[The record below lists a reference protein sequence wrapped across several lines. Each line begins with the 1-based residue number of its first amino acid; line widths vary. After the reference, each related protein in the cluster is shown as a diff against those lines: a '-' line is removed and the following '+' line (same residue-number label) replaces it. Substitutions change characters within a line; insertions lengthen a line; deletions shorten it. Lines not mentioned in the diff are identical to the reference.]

1 MDGMYNLYKYSD
13 DTVIKEADMF
23 LSGAKLS
30 GISAALNIPKSTI
43 SWHLMH
49 PLMKLDFDKW
59 VQVRKK
65 LNKFAKDKQRV
76 HINDLFIETFVSE
89 KSMKERGIVLV

>member
-1 MDGMYNLYKYSD
+1 MYNLYKYSD

-30 GISAALNIPKSTI
+30 DISAALHIPKSTI
-43 SWHLMH
+43 SWHLIH

-65 LNKFAKDKQRV
+65 AQQVRKR
-76 HINDLFIETFVSE
+76 
-89 KSMKERGIVLV
+89 

>member
-1 MDGMYNLYKYSD
+1 MNLYKYSE

-30 GISAALNIPKSTI
+30 DISAALHIPTSTV

-49 PLMKLDFDKW
+49 SLMRIDFDKW
-59 VQVRKK
+59 VDVRAK
-65 LNKFAKDKQRV
+65 LDKFAKDKQRV
-76 HINDLFIETFVSE
+76 HINNLFIETFVSK

>member
-1 MDGMYNLYKYSD
+1 MYNLYKYSD

-30 GISAALNIPKSTI
+30 DISAVLHIPTSTI

-65 LNKFAKDKQRV
+65 LNKFAKDR
-76 HINDLFIETFVSE
+76 HRADMEERFIETFVSE

>member
-1 MDGMYNLYKYSD
+1 MCNLYKYSE

-30 GISAALNIPKSTI
+30 DISAALHIPKSTI
-43 SWHLMH
+43 SWHLIH

-65 LNKFAKDKQRV
+65 LNKFAKNKHRADMDEWLMKS
-76 HINDLFIETFVSE
+76 FVSE
-89 KSMKERGIVLV
+89 KSMKERGIVSV